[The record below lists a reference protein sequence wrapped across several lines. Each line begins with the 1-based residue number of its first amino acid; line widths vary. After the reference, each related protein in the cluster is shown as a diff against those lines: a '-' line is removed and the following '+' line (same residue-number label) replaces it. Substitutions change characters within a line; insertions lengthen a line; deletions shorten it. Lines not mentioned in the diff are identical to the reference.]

1 MDFILDVGSHS
12 LKLYK
17 LGATVELS
25 ETLTWDPWGGDVEG
39 HAPNTLLK
47 DLLFRTQQRHP
58 EHQITAFGTEAMRRD
73 GELARQVSASCGALG
88 VPFRVISQD
97 EEAALISAAFQAEG
111 EYSHDIVNVGG
122 GSIQMVLGASGIP
135 QTWLLEFGI
144 VDLNRGFNLLS
155 EPEARDVAGCREFVA
170 ASLPQDIRQFV
181 YTGGELTYL
190 RHFGV
195 PLVDGY
201 CDRYAFADL
210 ADRLEQLS
218 VGELVHDSPFD
229 PNWMKGAIA
238 SNCIVLALLD
248 HAGLQRF
255 VPSDLNIGHGL
266 AAQIAE
272 TARTPDVSLPGAV
285 SS

>member
-73 GELARQVSASCGALG
+73 GELAGQVSASCGALG

-135 QTWLLEFGI
+135 RTWLLEFGI

-229 PNWMKGAIA
+229 PG
-238 SNCIVLALLD
+238 
-248 HAGLQRF
+248 G
-255 VPSDLNIGHGL
+255 
-266 AAQIAE
+266 
-272 TARTPDVSLPGAV
+272 
-285 SS
+285 